1 MRRGRKKAGMIRE
14 ISEIKTDCREFLMDK
29 YSPFLPLLLVFF
41 ILDLAASVL
50 PDLFFSTE
58 GLYNEIAR
66 FGTGFILNVLFGM
79 AGVGLIKAAL
89 DMLQGIPLKIGTLFY
104 AFQNRSNR
112 FILVQILF
120 TIIKTLLVLPLIPL
134 NEYAV
139 RTEMST
145 LTYYAFY
152 TGIQLLALFI
162 TMLATL
168 RLVWANYFMLEDP
181 LLDAAP
187 ALKKSLAFS
196 RGKTLQIL
204 YLKLSFAGLYL
215 LSYCSMLIG
224 FLYVRPYA
232 EVSYAKYYLS
242 NR

>member
-1 MRRGRKKAGMIRE
+1 MTRM
-14 ISEIKTDCREFLMDK
+14 ISEIKADSREFLLDK
-29 YSPFLPLLLVFF
+29 YMPFLSLLLVFF
-41 ILDLAASVL
+41 LLDIAASIL

-89 DMLQGIPLKIGTLFY
+89 DTLRGVPLRVGTLFY

-120 TIIKTLLVLPLIPL
+120 TAIKTALVLPLIPL
-134 NEYAV
+134 NEYAI
-139 RTEMST
+139 RTEMSAIR
-145 LTYYAFY
+145 YYVFY

-162 TMLATL
+162 TMLVTL
-168 RLVWANYFMLEDP
+168 RLIWANYFMLDD
-181 LLDAAP
+181 LSLDAGP

-196 RGKTLQIL
+196 KGKTLQIL
-204 YLKLSFAGLYL
+204 YMKLSFAGLYI
-215 LSYCSMLIG
+215 LSYCSLMVG

-232 EVSYAKYYLS
+232 EVTYASYYLS
-242 NR
+242 RK